1 MNQPGFW
8 ACCKITYLG
17 VNASIFICTLLFK
30 LSKTITYALLDVSF
44 FHCAALNT
52 LWNVVL
58 HYVNDKVPE
67 ILQSHDFGP
76 ESQISAPN
84 EGPNRRRWTL
94 RCSSAETL
102 RGCRQPIIRTL
113 FTAQLREP
121 LPKNNLHQKVFS
133 SALLG
138 IMELIMKNCHDTGCF
153 LLQRP

>member
-1 MNQPGFW
+1 MHIAFQIVKNNYICTFRRFFLSL
-8 ACCKITYLG
+8 CCSKHSLKR
-17 VNASIFICTLLFK
+17 SFICT
-30 LSKTITYALLDVSF
+30 
-44 FHCAALNT
+44 T
-52 LWNVVL
+52 LMTKFLKSW
-58 HYVNDKVPE
+58 
-67 ILQSHDFGP
+67 SHDFGP

-153 LLQRP
+153 LLQRPQHTWNLFDSG